1 MDSHAE
7 QPTPDATASADASAS
22 PDEQAGPDQVVEV
35 TRPSPAGRAVR
46 WVLVLLVASAIIWVL
61 FTTVFPWIERNL
73 STPTM
78 G

>member
-1 MDSHAE
+1 MDPHAE
-7 QPTPDATASADASAS
+7 QSTPDGASR
-22 PDEQAGPDQVVEV
+22 PDEPAVPDQIVEV
-35 TRPSPAGRAVR
+35 TRPTPAGRAVR
-46 WVLVLLVASAIIWVL
+46 WVLVLLVASAILWVL